1 MFTENSDFVFKK
13 LFFTK
18 KIPFILSISI
28 FFLLCR
34 MFFFN
39 VQIDFYHVNC
49 DLIQGFT
56 ALKKAVTTH
65 AKKYDNFSRV
75 VDVANQLL
83 THHSPYAPLTQ
94 ADE

>member
-1 MFTENSDFVFKK
+1 MFTKNSDFVFKK

-28 FFLLCR
+28 FYHVECFFLTYKL
-34 MFFFN
+34 
-39 VQIDFYHVNC
+39 IFYHVNC

-75 VDVANQLL
+75 VDVANQLP
-83 THHSPYAPLTQ
+83 THYSPYAPLTQ
-94 ADE
+94 VVE